1 MKNFQNE
8 VKKLRWGFVGTGKIA
23 QRIMVAFELV
33 PEAEVVA
40 AYSRNIK
47 AMQEFCD
54 QWEIPKRYETVE
66 ELVNDPEVDIV
77 YLATPH
83 IVHYEH
89 TIKALQAGK
98 HVLCEKP
105 IAMSAQETQGM
116 VDLAREKGVFLMEA
130 LWSRFFP
137 ISVWLRELIASG
149 KMGKVSNVMAD
160 FSYQAE
166 YDPEYRFFKKE
177 LGGGAMRGAG
187 IYPLSMA
194 AMVFGEIPCEIKA
207 MAETRNGVDLR
218 SSALLRFP
226 CGGTA
231 QIYTGFQSESVW
243 AANIAFEKGAVYI
256 PNFWHP
262 DRAYIIRDGEAV
274 ETVEMPFTFPGFQ
287 FEIIETM
294 KCIQAGRTECSV
306 MPLEESIA
314 LAGVMDEMY
323 RQWNVE

>member
-1 MKNFQNE
+1 M
-8 VKKLRWGFVGTGKIA
+8 RWGFVGTGKIA
-23 QRIMVAFELV
+23 QRIMVAFALV
-33 PEAEVVA
+33 PDAEVVA
-40 AYSRNIK
+40 AYSRNVK
-47 AMQEFCD
+47 AMHAFCD
-54 QWEIPKRYETVE
+54 QWNIPKRYETVE
-66 ELVNDPEVDIV
+66 ELVSDSEVDIV

-89 TIKALQAGK
+89 TMKALRAGK

-105 IAMSAQETQGM
+105 IAMSRRETQEM
-116 VDLAREKGVFLMEA
+116 ADLAREKGVFLMEA

-137 ISVWLRELIASG
+137 ISCWLRELIRSG
-149 KMGKVSNVMAD
+149 KMGRVSNVMAD

-194 AMVFGEIPCEIKA
+194 AMVFGETPCEIKA

-218 SSALLRFP
+218 SCSLLRFP
-226 CGGTA
+226 GGGTA

-243 AANIAFEKGAVYI
+243 GANIAFEKGAVYI

-274 ETVEMPFTFPGFQ
+274 ETIEMPFVFPGFQ

-294 KCIQAGRTECSV
+294 KCIREGKTECEI
-306 MPLEESIA
+306 MPLDESIE
-314 LAGVMDEMY
+314 LAGALDEMY
-323 RQWNVE
+323 RQWDQNS

>member
-54 QWEIPKRYETVE
+54 QWEIPKRYETVD

-116 VDLAREKGVFLMEA
+116 VYLAREK
-130 LWSRFFP
+130 
-137 ISVWLRELIASG
+137 
-149 KMGKVSNVMAD
+149 
-160 FSYQAE
+160 
-166 YDPEYRFFKKE
+166 
-177 LGGGAMRGAG
+177 
-187 IYPLSMA
+187 
-194 AMVFGEIPCEIKA
+194 
-207 MAETRNGVDLR
+207 
-218 SSALLRFP
+218 
-226 CGGTA
+226 
-231 QIYTGFQSESVW
+231 
-243 AANIAFEKGAVYI
+243 
-256 PNFWHP
+256 
-262 DRAYIIRDGEAV
+262 
-274 ETVEMPFTFPGFQ
+274 
-287 FEIIETM
+287 
-294 KCIQAGRTECSV
+294 
-306 MPLEESIA
+306 
-314 LAGVMDEMY
+314 
-323 RQWNVE
+323 